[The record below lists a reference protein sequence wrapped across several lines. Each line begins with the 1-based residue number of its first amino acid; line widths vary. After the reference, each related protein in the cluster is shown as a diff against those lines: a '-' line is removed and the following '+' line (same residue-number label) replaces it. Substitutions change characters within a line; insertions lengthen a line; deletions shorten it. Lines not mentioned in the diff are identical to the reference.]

1 MIISSLR
8 MRNIRSYV
16 DCTIEFP
23 LGSVLLSGDIG
34 GGKTSILLAIEFAIF
49 GIMKGLVSGSSLLR
63 HGTAQGSVE
72 LKFAL
77 GKDEVFVKR
86 SLKRAGT
93 GIVQDT
99 GELIVN
105 NVSFEG
111 TPQELKARILELIG
125 YPEELLTKSKS
136 LIFRYTVFTPQ
147 EEMKK
152 ILYENREERLD
163 VLRRLFN
170 IDKFKRVKENSLIY
184 IRELKARASI
194 LEGKLEQLPDK
205 KDELEAYNKQVAEL
219 KEKVNEKEGEL
230 AKLKSAFDK
239 AKEMFEQL
247 EQELDMMKKL
257 EKEAAVNKNELAS
270 LGKQLERNEAELKKL
285 APLIDEMLRGLEG
298 FDIGRANEI
307 KQLVEKKKAEL
318 KNLDKQLSDINTRR
332 AENNTRKNA
341 SLKIISELSKL
352 DECPTCKQ
360 KVTPEHINGVTGRE
374 QVIIKTCETNLSKLD
389 DFDKKF
395 KQKKQ
400 AVEEELENYSRGERE
415 LEAKK
420 AKLEALD
427 EKKERKKNLEQEM
440 SELKDNISKA
450 RMQVAELEQKLD
462 KQKDKK
468 TEFENAKK
476 ELESRR
482 EEKYML
488 EKVVLENKTRLST
501 INQIIERQKKEIE
514 RMQTDEKQLA
524 RLNEVKDWM
533 EEYFI
538 SLVDVVEKKILAM
551 IYNEFNAFFQEW
563 FSTLIEDE
571 TISVRLDEYF
581 SPIIEQNGYE
591 TWIENLSGGEKTS
604 VALAYRLSLNKVIN
618 DFLSSIRTRDLIILD
633 EPTEGFSTE
642 QLDRVREVLTQTNVK
657 QTIIVSH
664 EAKMES
670 FVDHIIKIR
679 KEGHE
684 SRVSRE

>member
-1 MIISSLR
+1 MIIHSLR
-8 MRNIRSYV
+8 LRNIRSYV

-23 LGSVLLSGDIG
+23 KGSVLLSGDIG
-34 GGKTSILLAIEFAIF
+34 GGKTSILLAIEFAVF

-63 HGTAQGSVE
+63 HGANQGSVE
-72 LKFAL
+72 LKFSL

-86 SLKRAGT
+86 SLKRTGT

-105 NVSFEG
+105 NVAFEG
-111 TPQELKARILELIG
+111 TAQEIKSRVLEIIG

-170 IDKFKRVKENSLIY
+170 IDKYKRVRENSLVY
-184 IRELKARASI
+184 IRELKSRASI

-205 KDELEAYNKQVAEL
+205 KSELEAYDKQVVEF
-219 KEKVNEKEGEL
+219 KEKVSQKEGEL
-230 AKLKSAFDK
+230 AKIKDSFEK
-239 AKEMFEQL
+239 AKQDFEQL
-247 EQELDMMKKL
+247 EQELDEMKRV

-270 LGKQLERNEAELKKL
+270 LTRQLERDDAELKKL
-285 APLIDEMLRGLEG
+285 APLMDDMLRGLEG
-298 FDIGRANEI
+298 FDAGRANEI
-307 KQLVEKKKAEL
+307 RQLVEKKKIEL
-318 KNLDKQLSDINTRR
+318 KNIEKQLSDINTKR
-332 AENNTRKNA
+332 AEYSTKKNA
-341 SLKIISELSKL
+341 SLKMINEISKL
-352 DECPTCKQ
+352 DTCPTCKQ
-360 KVTPEHINGVTGRE
+360 KVNPEHISEVTGRE
-374 QVIIKTCETNLSKLD
+374 KVAITACDTNLSKLD
-389 DFDKKF
+389 GFEKMF
-395 KQKKQ
+395 NQKKQ
-400 AVEEELENYSRGERE
+400 AAEEELETYRLGERE

-427 EKKERKKNLEQEM
+427 EKKERKKILEQEI
-440 SELKDNISKA
+440 SGLKDNISKTKA
-450 RMQVAELEQKLD
+450 KADELEHKLEMQKGK
-462 KQKDKK
+462 KQ
-468 TEFENAKK
+468 EFDNARK
-476 ELESRR
+476 ELEAKR
-482 EEKYML
+482 EEKYSL
-488 EKVVLENKTRLST
+488 EKIVLENKTRLST
-501 INQIIERQKKEIE
+501 LNQIIERLKKEIS
-514 RMQTDEKQLA
+514 RMQQDEKQLA
-524 RLNEVKDWM
+524 RLNEIKSWIED
-533 EEYFI
+533 YFI
-538 SLVDVVEKKILAM
+538 SLVEVVEKKILAM
-551 IYNEFNAFFQEW
+551 IYSEFNAFFQEW

-684 SRVSRE
+684 SRVSRD

>member
-1 MIISSLR
+1 MILHSLR
-8 MRNIRSYV
+8 LRNIRSYV

-23 LGSVLLSGDIG
+23 QGSVLLSGDIG
-34 GGKTSILLAIEFAIF
+34 GGKTSILLAIEFAVF
-49 GIMKGLVSGSSLLR
+49 GIMRGLVNSSSLLR
-63 HGTAQGSVE
+63 HGTSQGSVE
-72 LKFAL
+72 MKFSI

-86 SLKRAGT
+86 SLKRTGN
-93 GIVQDT
+93 GIVQDS

-105 NVSFEG
+105 NAAFEG
-111 TPQELKARILELIG
+111 TAQELKARILELIG

-163 VLRRLFN
+163 ILRRLFN
-170 IDKFKRVKENSLIY
+170 IDKYKRVRENSLIY
-184 IRELKARASI
+184 ARELKARASI

-205 KDELEAYNKQVAEL
+205 KAELEAYNNQASEL
-219 KEKVNEKEGEL
+219 KAKASMKEDELSRLKLAFENAKQRFEELEKE
-230 AKLKSAFDK
+230 
-239 AKEMFEQL
+239 
-247 EQELDMMKKL
+247 LDEMKKL
-257 EKEAAVNKNELAS
+257 EKEAAVSKNELAS
-270 LGKQLERNEAELKKL
+270 LEKQLERNESELTRL
-285 APLIDEMLRGLEG
+285 APLISEMLAGLEG
-298 FDIGRANEI
+298 FDAGRADEV
-307 KQLVEKKKAEL
+307 KQLVDKKKAEL
-318 KNLDKQLSDINTRR
+318 KNIEAQLSTVNTRR
-332 AENNTRKNA
+332 AENNTKKSA
-341 SLKIISELSKL
+341 AMKIISDMSKL
-352 DECPTCKQ
+352 DVCPTCRQ
-360 KVTPEHINGVTGRE
+360 KVTPEHINEVTGRE
-374 QVIIKTCETNLSKLD
+374 HLTITACESNLGKLD
-389 DFDKKF
+389 GFEKMF
-395 KQKKQ
+395 SQKKQ
-400 AVEEELENYSRGERE
+400 AIEEELENYRKGERE
-415 LEAKK
+415 MAAKK
-420 AKLEALD
+420 ARLEALD
-427 EKKERKKNLEQEM
+427 EKKERKKMLEQEI
-440 SELKDNISKA
+440 SELKSSISKA
-450 RMQVAELEQKLD
+450 KAHVAGIEQKLGM
-462 KQKDKK
+462 QKARKAD
-468 TEFENAKK
+468 FDNAKK
-476 ELESRR
+476 ELEARR
-482 EEKYML
+482 EEKYSL
-488 EKVVLENKTRLST
+488 EKEVLESRTRLST
-501 INQIIERQKKEIE
+501 ISQIIERIKKEID

-524 RLNEVKDWM
+524 RLNEVKGWL

-538 SLVDVVEKKILAM
+538 SLVEVVEKNILSM
-551 IYNEFNAFFQEW
+551 IYSEFNAFFQEW

-571 TISVRLDEYF
+571 TISVRLDEHF
-581 SPIIEQNGYE
+581 APVIEQNGYE

>member
-1 MIISSLR
+1 MIIHSLR
-8 MRNIRSYV
+8 LKNIRSYV

-23 LGSVLLSGDIG
+23 QGSVLLSGDIG
-34 GGKTSILLAIEFAIF
+34 GGKTSILLAIEFAVF

-63 HGTAQGSVE
+63 HGASQGGVE
-72 LKFAL
+72 LKFSL

-86 SLKRAGT
+86 SLKRTGT

-105 NVSFEG
+105 NAAFEG
-111 TPQELKARILELIG
+111 TAQEIKSRVLEIIG

-170 IDKFKRVKENSLIY
+170 IDKYKRVRENSLVY
-184 IRELKARASI
+184 IRELKSRASI

-205 KDELEAYNKQVAEL
+205 KSELEAYDKQVVDF
-219 KEKVNEKEGEL
+219 KEKVSQKEGEL
-230 AKLKSAFDK
+230 AKVKDSFEK
-239 AKEMFEQL
+239 AKQDFEML
-247 EQELDMMKKL
+247 EQELDEMKRV

-270 LGKQLERNEAELKKL
+270 LSRQLERDDVELKKL
-285 APLIDEMLRGLEG
+285 APLIDDMLRGLEG
-298 FDIGRANEI
+298 FDAGRANEI
-307 KQLVEKKKAEL
+307 KQLVEKKKIEL
-318 KNLDKQLSDINTRR
+318 KNIEKQLSDINTKR
-332 AENNTRKNA
+332 AEYSTKKNA
-341 SLKIISELSKL
+341 SVKMISDISKL
-352 DECPTCKQ
+352 DTCPTCRQ
-360 KVTPEHINGVTGRE
+360 KVTPEHISEVTGRE
-374 QVIIKTCETNLSKLD
+374 KVAITACDTNLSKLD
-389 DFDKKF
+389 GFEKMF
-395 KQKKQ
+395 NQKKQ
-400 AVEEELENYSRGERE
+400 AVEEELETYRLGERE

-427 EKKERKKNLEQEM
+427 EKKERKKILEQEI
-440 SELKDNISKA
+440 SGLKDNISKA
-450 RMQVAELEQKLD
+450 KAKLDELEHKLEAQKSKKQELD
-462 KQKDKK
+462 
-468 TEFENAKK
+468 NARK
-476 ELESRR
+476 ELEVRR
-482 EEKYML
+482 EEKYTL

-501 INQIIERQKKEIE
+501 LNQIIERLKKEIS
-514 RMQTDEKQLA
+514 RMQQDEKQLA
-524 RLNEVKDWM
+524 RLNEIKSWIED
-533 EEYFI
+533 YFI
-538 SLVDVVEKKILAM
+538 SLVEVVEKKILAM
-551 IYNEFNAFFQEW
+551 IYSEFNAFFQEW